1 MRIPDLKFRLGG
13 SLLRRDEAIQK
24 TLDDRKSF
32 CGFDVFG
39 LLLLDKA
46 VERGH
51 DVIGVVWI
59 EITITVLDR
68 NVVLAREA
76 VDRTLLA
83 PDLLLFEFGL
93 TQLLHLVEVSI
104 PVSLLISHAV
114 DEGLQAYDVVRHG
127 LLRCYH

>member
-1 MRIPDLKFRLGG
+1 MRIPDLEFRLGG

-32 CGFDVFG
+32 CGFDLFG

-59 EITITVLDR
+59 EIAVPIVGRD
-68 NVVLAREA
+68 VVFAREA
-76 VDRTLLA
+76 VDRTLMA
-83 PDLLLFEFGL
+83 PDLLLLKFRL
-93 TQLLHLVEVSI
+93 TQLIHLGEVSCA
-104 PVSLLISHAV
+104 VLLLIRHAV
-114 DEGLQAYDVVRHG
+114 DERFQADDIARHG
-127 LLRCYH
+127 